1 MSAHHRHLV
10 DVKKHSTEGHNE
22 GQDEEAPAEA
32 LEGHEPVSTTKEY
45 VLETP
50 RVRRILV
57 ESMSRHAVG
66 DGDGGQGGY
75 GDDLHIFGRSEANS
89 GLKLA
94 VVHLFIRS

>member
-1 MSAHHRHLV
+1 VSAHHRHLV
-10 DVKKHSTEGHNE
+10 DVKKHPTQGQNE

-50 RVRRILV
+50 SVRRILV

-66 DGDGGQGGY
+66 DGHRGQGGY
-75 GDDLHIFGRSEANS
+75 GDDLHISATFRTN
-89 GLKLA
+89 
-94 VVHLFIRS
+94 